1 MQKKYASLDLFLN
14 LSMNVMV
21 VLRELCNIS
30 KGKIGTRARP

>member
-1 MQKKYASLDLFLN
+1 MQKKYASLDLFLT
-14 LSMNVMV
+14 SMNVMV

>member
-1 MQKKYASLDLFLN
+1 MQKKYASLDLFLM
-14 LSMNVMV
+14 SMMI